1 MNKRQRKE
9 KHRKIRNRTISLTTS
24 LSLLIGCL
32 PVSEL
37 PACLN
42 KINELLSKPITA
54 AAEVKPRYNI
64 ADFTTPGETVN
75 GEDCIKISSFD
86 DLAKYS
92 EAYYNWSI
100 GESGYTNHQNDII
113 FIAIASST
121 GNNVDMEQ
129 EHTFEPIGTSD
140 YPFKGKIIF
149 ENGSPTTFNMRY
161 PLFGEVYDCVQIE
174 GTDGEIKPIT
184 INRTLTTEGAPLIA
198 NKIRSDGKSDT
209 TASWNV
215 TFGVYDD
222 DAVIRYGGAIGEI
235 EDGAAVNLTFTNN
248 ATSTVSSTD
257 EVTGETVQ
265 TTYIASVEAK
275 AAANNDDGYPVD
287 AGALCGTLK
296 GSLTAKY
303 TGTNS
308 GYYVTSDNGNAGGLV
323 GSMSNGASLT
333 IDASSSNL
341 QVADGKIQAG
351 NGYAGGIVGS
361 NNGGTV
367 TMNVLGYDIEQ
378 FILGLKG
385 AGGLFGYYA
394 PPVGTS
400 TLDVSKYD
408 INCKVALTAS
418 STGYTGGLVGECESS
433 SGANITIKGEA
444 TTANNVTTYTTVTSD
459 HASLSGEG
467 VKSTAYGGLIGS
479 YNAEALSNSLKIEKL
494 TAVPSNTLI
503 SANFGG
509 AFGYVAEPADSN
521 AAYVEFDTFNLTSAA
536 NAADATLFGGL
547 VAKTTNGYI
556 YSKDVT
562 IGTSAITEFKGGSLV
577 GNIGNGVLGMNGKVD
592 LTNTSPKAED
602 GNGQLVGTRGD
613 ALIYAESWNYTPYSA
628 EIDNVGSWGDVLVL
642 DGTKLTNANVFTI
655 SGHAITILS
664 PSESTTDGVTYKMI
678 DTPADFAKVSLLFQI
693 NTNTNK
699 IITNNIANYPA
710 NTNISFINTAALNL
724 SGTGLRGIT
733 RDNGTVAIDYSGT
746 VAGNSHTVILDIK
759 NVGGSSRPVYRHSY
773 NGLFANAQSA
783 TFNGLYLDGSITV
796 KSLKDTVYAGA
807 LAATA
812 SGTFTASG
820 CKTLSTDAENGAAG
834 LTVSM
839 TASKKYIAGRFVG
852 SASSMGN
859 ISVEDSDFGGTIN
872 GTGDQVV
879 GGVFGKIT
887 TSSTATWTFDNVKLK
902 GSVSGIKTVGGLAAE
917 INGGDA
923 ATLLLGDEDALV
935 IDELTVTGSNNGSS
949 GGLLGYGW
957 YNLVVNVNDVSLS
970 NTPTVHSGS
979 GGTAGLVYCATG
991 HWTITSLD
999 LRGIKME
1006 AGSAGSVG
1014 MIVNKGITSDGNGL
1028 YLELPERYNYK
1039 LSFASGSTV
1048 AASVTAHKFDE
1059 ICAFSATSSS
1069 DIMKNG
1075 QGIVSISS
1083 YKAIY
1088 IPPAEEGQDPT
1099 LNTTDS
1105 NKTKKLKMASSSNP
1119 DTNNTGITYQAQT
1132 TQGATANPNTRYYYN
1147 LDLIDTGDE
1156 GTRTYASLSTAS
1168 DRLMRWG
1175 VYIYAASNIKKY
1187 FKASDGDTFAFSS
1200 SAAYDMRGYSWYP
1213 VTLDAPV
1220 TVAGTFTFYNEEFT
1234 KTETAEESTTN
1245 KWSPLSATQHYMMQ
1259 NGIFYDVNA
1268 NLTVGTVVLSGNI
1281 GAVNT
1286 KGTGALVYGT
1296 VKGKSSATN
1305 DITTINSMSGSVSLA
1320 GIKVWNFQGTD
1331 GVSADYAPLLINR
1344 TGSFVSLKI
1353 GNISTGSGYSAGEE
1367 AATSLIGYVGA
1378 SSTDSG
1384 VTNSDTDINIDFSN
1398 IRLDGRKSAN
1408 TPGLSGYNYNTT
1420 KSIFTRATLLE
1431 RSVSQAG
1438 SYTFTYAD
1446 DWGTATGG
1454 YKHNVTYGKEIGYTS
1469 ALNGNTQ
1476 YPSLEQYYSRASATD
1491 DNFPTQYSSIPTKDA
1506 TPSDSFTGFLPY
1518 VNDVS
1523 TASEITGGTSDHYQL
1538 KVNHQ
1543 PSLVIE
1549 GCGTYTDPYIIKNA
1563 DELIRVS
1570 KWIKGNDLSTAV
1582 INARFDN
1589 TFCDGDDHLQYSY
1602 SGGNF
1607 KNGSTTKSQNEMRQY
1622 LAGAYYVIEPTS
1634 GTDIELAA
1642 ASDFIG
1648 LGEKNDGF
1656 HFRGVIIGGVSGASI
1671 TNKTQYP
1678 LINYSDGSVVKDLT
1692 INVGADITL
1701 DEATETYN
1709 YVTEGK
1715 KYSYGSVIAAV
1726 AGGDNIIDNV
1736 QVNFGSHTIT
1746 VTGKKAQ
1753 FQAVGGYVGV
1763 IVNGGVIFKNM
1774 TGNITGLSD
1783 TNVITD
1789 PTSNT
1794 TNQSPTDKRTNLV
1807 SDKRMITVNSE
1818 SVPDNSTVWLY
1829 VNPIIGRVINGF
1841 AVTESNA
1848 YRPFEDGTRTVNGT
1862 TEYWAKNNSDG
1873 TIGAVD
1879 SETYNTTDYTL
1890 EKVTMKNGTKH
1901 YSIADIKSAWKK
1913 DASNNLI
1920 LSDDEKLTVTAG
1932 YAITAPNAQ
1941 SFYIMSLIV
1950 NSGMGAEKN
1959 FTTDNADT
1967 ANKIG
1972 YYNEGKFQTVRR
1984 AEYNAVGTKAS
1995 NADYLL
2001 STNDTYKFAAATK
2014 LKNIPYLIAKY
2025 TKPVTTDGTDYYAK
2039 NIANS
2044 NNPCSITLS
2053 GGTYYLP
2060 DGFQGIGGKIITYK
2074 GGSNGTKDTTNDSS
2088 LRVNNFNGAGSTIS
2102 LNMNYNYYYAQKG
2115 DSGDDLNKVVLF
2127 DNTYRHIDDVGL
2139 GLFNNQYGR
2148 TYSANY
2154 QYYDFILTG
2163 NVKAECINNK
2173 TGTKIR
2179 YVASNSETTAYTG
2192 GDSIDQAKMISV
2204 GGLFGIINDE
2214 QYIDS
2219 VSLQNID
2226 VKGIRY
2232 AGGMIGFFPTANKK
2246 LTIYNTD
2253 KTDSYGIKVHG
2264 AGNTGGMIGRSYQ
2277 SSIDINNNDA
2287 KYSIVEIVSECE
2299 YHLDKDAN
2307 TSVKD
2312 YQYGVGGFIGN
2323 CRSGDK
2329 LTVSI
2334 SHVIVGTPEQD
2345 LTNVK
2350 CKDGG
2355 YGLNTGGMIGI
2366 VNKGAL
2372 TLSYCTIYNQNV
2384 KSDYFAGG
2392 LVGYFASGQ
2401 VSTINNVK
2409 IICKEGAEGGIE
2421 SDSNSAGGFLGAG
2434 KRDLYNVT
2442 ISESEVSNYTI
2453 TGSDYAGGIVG
2464 LWGHNKDATQRA
2476 NQIITNNVTVSGCNI
2491 SCPSGYAG
2499 GIVGY
2504 LNYVS
2509 DSKKKEFYGYNVLA
2523 KNLTITGATNKT
2535 GALCGGT
2542 NNTAYNII
2550 KVVAFCQYNEPGK
2563 GTKTTEVVGGG
2574 NNYGN
2579 AGTTDGKGQGYVIC
2593 SNYNGGTSNQS
2604 WSTDVTIPSGKTDI
2618 AAASPYV
2625 NMNPVTEIDS
2635 ASTPKKL
2642 MSDGANIAA
2651 VEQILYG
2658 IENSVDGNYSN
2669 ASTVENVLKSK
2680 ISNFVDEMGSITFV
2694 DPADSTKTITF
2705 DKWGKNFPVLIVD
2718 DISQINTTNRINN
2731 YIALLTNS
2739 NPSTFN
2745 YAATGN
2751 SANSSSYAYRTV
2763 LYKCKYDNN
2772 GKELTIGTGKTGD
2785 FLNKNTPSNQTFPCL
2800 KRSGGQFRMFAEDTD
2815 TMTNSGQ
2822 FTLIDIQY
2830 LNPAN
2835 NSEIVYHLYV
2845 PVYVRKVLQY
2855 DFNIRAESGTSYKV
2869 TSPASAIQGNLLVE
2883 NIGTPVTLEFA
2894 YTYKRTADE
2903 WIEAVNGGD
2912 TLLGN
2917 YSKRLLFD
2925 NSTAGGANLPSTTK
2939 MVLIDTQYNSK
2950 AYYLNNLY
2958 SGGDNAALNTSSG
2971 YLDLSK
2977 FSNGSSSYS
2986 PVSFNDM
2993 MVVTIKQDDS
3003 GTLVNSSLHPH
3014 GTYPGI
3020 VTDNSGGT
3028 NNGIT
3033 FRYSEVGETGI
3044 DSSDRYTVD
3053 SITFRNGGTYLT
3065 EHYFLTIYTDYSTA
3079 QTIYHY
3085 AISAG
3090 KTLGDS
3096 PFPSRITKD
3105 SEGNA
3110 ANLFLG
3116 YVYDQEIRINSLK
3129 VGGDKD
3135 KLCLSASDNDNQLSA
3150 DLTARVYLTDSAK
3163 TGGLV
3168 TFIEDTRNH
3177 VQIFESILI
3186 QFNKHDGTAN
3196 DIGVKGVEDV
3206 DVTSYKIG
3214 NQNVTALNRDW
3225 NKQDNIVVNAS
3236 YIELQNNVS
3245 LADKLTLSNDK
3256 SVLITASTT
3265 ITFEKTTG
3273 LPDQFYQESQT
3284 GCRTNVVAISKIS
3297 SKDSLTAFSKV
3308 SKDTTHLWDDENNEE
3323 FEGTNQYYMDSNEK
3337 AYITHDALDMP
3348 AGSNLSEIGGQLP
3361 QLGIN
3366 ANDPNDVKKL
3376 PSTIH
3381 TVGAYRVEDCPIAW
3395 GNAQSIVC
3403 EVELRTIDGT
3413 PYTSSLPMFKYLESN
3428 SFKILDGIPP
3438 ASTEY
3443 LDQSENV
3450 QVDGGT
3456 PITSPNDLTYKVRK
3470 TYTKASLNSM
3480 LDSNVYQIPIEFK
3493 VYSGSSFETAGL
3505 KYANYGL
3512 YLKVYMLDSS
3522 DNLITVTTT
3531 PESDYVKYTNARIC
3545 LTKVS

>member
-1 MNKRQRKE
+1 MNKRLKKE
-9 KHRKIRNRTISLTTS
+9 KNRIIRNKAISLTTS

-42 KINELLSKPITA
+42 KINDLLSKPITA
-54 AAEVKPRYNI
+54 AAEAKPAYHI
-64 ADFTTPGETVN
+64 GDFTTPGETVN

-100 GESGYTNHQNDII
+100 GESGYANHQNDII
-113 FIAIASST
+113 FIAIGGST

-129 EHTFEPIGTSD
+129 DHTFEPIGTPE
-140 YPFKGKIIF
+140 YPFKGKVIF
-149 ENGSPTTFNMRY
+149 ESGSPTTFNMRY
-161 PLFGEVYDCVQIE
+161 PLFGEVYDCVQII
-174 GTDGEIKPIT
+174 GTDGEIEPIT

-198 NKIRSDGKSDT
+198 NKVRSDGKSDT

-257 EVTGETVQ
+257 EVTGETVL

-275 AAANNDDGYPVD
+275 AAANNDDDYPVN
-287 AGALCGTLK
+287 AGALCGTLN

-323 GSMSNGASLT
+323 GSMGNGASLT

-367 TMNVLGYDIEQ
+367 TMNVSGYDIEQ
-378 FILGLKG
+378 FILGSKG

-418 STGYTGGLVGECESS
+418 GTGYTGGLVGECESS
-433 SGANITIKGEA
+433 SGANIAIKGEA

-521 AAYVEFDTFNLTSAA
+521 AAYVEFDTFNLTSADGIT
-536 NAADATLFGGL
+536 DAVLFGGL

-562 IGTSAITEFKGGSLV
+562 IGTSTSTITGFKGGSLV
-577 GNIGNGVLGMNGKVD
+577 GNIGNGVLGMTGKVD
-592 LTNTSPKAED
+592 LTYASPKAED
-602 GNGQLVGTRGD
+602 GTGQLVGTRGD
-613 ALIYAESWNYTPYSA
+613 ALIYAESWTYTPNTA

-655 SGHAITILS
+655 SGNAITILT
-664 PSESTTDGVTYKMI
+664 PTESTADDVTYKDI
-678 DTPADFAKVSLLFQI
+678 STAADFAKVSLLFQI
-693 NTNTNK
+693 NTNNNK
-699 IITNNIANYPA
+699 IINNNTGYYPA
-710 NTNISFINTAALNL
+710 STNISFTNTTALDL

-733 RDNGTVAIDYSGT
+733 RDNGSTAVDYSGAI
-746 VAGNSHTVILDIK
+746 AGNSHTVILDIK
-759 NVGGSSRPVYRHSY
+759 NVGGSSRPIYRHSY
-773 NGLFANAQSA
+773 NGLFANAKNA
-783 TFNGLYLDGSITV
+783 TFNNLYLDGSITV

-812 SGTFTASG
+812 SGAFTVSG
-820 CKTLSTDAENGAAG
+820 CKTLSADAENGVAG
-834 LTVSM
+834 LTISM
-839 TASKKYIAGRFVG
+839 TASQKYIAGRFVG

-1028 YLELPERYNYK
+1028 YLELPARYNYK

-1175 VYIYAASNIKKY
+1175 VYTYAASNIKKY

-1259 NGIFYDVNA
+1259 NGLFYDVNA
-1268 NLTVGTVVLSGNI
+1268 NLTIGTVVLHGNI
-1281 GAVNT
+1281 GAVDTN
-1286 KGTGALVYGT
+1286 GTGALVYGT

-1305 DITTINSMSGSVSLA
+1305 DITNVSSTSGNISLA
-1320 GIKVWNFQGTD
+1320 GIKVWNFKGTD
-1331 GVSADYAPLLINR
+1331 GVSPDYAPLLINR

-1353 GNISTGSGYSAGEE
+1353 SNVSTGTGYSAGAE
-1367 AATSLIGYVGA
+1367 AATSLIGKAGI
-1378 SSTDSG
+1378 SSTDG
-1384 VTNSDTDINIDFSN
+1384 EGLNSDSYITIDFSN
-1398 IRLDGRKSAN
+1398 IKLDGRSSAN
-1408 TPGLSGYNYNTT
+1408 TPGLSDYNYNTT

-1431 RSVSQAG
+1431 RSVTEAG
-1438 SYTFTYAD
+1438 SYTYTYAD
-1446 DWGTATGG
+1446 DWGAATGG
-1454 YKHNVTYGKEIGYTS
+1454 GCKHNVTYGKEVGYTTAS
-1469 ALNGNTQ
+1469 NGTSQ
-1476 YPSLEQYYSRASATD
+1476 YPSLEQYYSRASTSD
-1491 DNFPTQYSSIPTKDA
+1491 DKYPTKYSSIPIKDA
-1506 TPSDSFTGFLPY
+1506 APSDSFTGFLPY
-1518 VNDVS
+1518 VKTVS
-1523 TASEITGGTSDHYQL
+1523 TASDLSGGTSDYYQL

-1543 PSLVIE
+1543 PSEVIA
-1549 GCGTYTDPYIIKNA
+1549 GCGTYSDPYLIQTP
-1563 DELIRVS
+1563 DELVRIS
-1570 KWIKGNDLSTAV
+1570 KWINGDDISTAV
-1582 INARFDN
+1582 INASFGD
-1589 TFCDGDDHLQYSY
+1589 TYCDGDDHLRYSY

-1607 KNGSTTKSQNEMRQY
+1607 VSSTDSKTTDEMRQY
-1622 LAGAYYVIEPTS
+1622 LAGAYYVIDPNS

-1642 ASDFIG
+1642 DSGFLG
-1648 LGEKNDGF
+1648 LGERTDGF
-1656 HFRGVIIGGVSGASI
+1656 HFRGVIVGGVTGASI

-1678 LINYSDGSVVKDLT
+1678 LINYSDGSVVKKLT
-1692 INVGADITL
+1692 INVDANITL
-1701 DEATETYN
+1701 TPASDSYDYIT
-1709 YVTEGK
+1709 GI
-1715 KYSYGSVIAAV
+1715 KYESNGNTTIIERGSYGSVMAVV

-1736 QVNFGSHTIT
+1736 QVNFGSHTIK

-1774 TGNITGLSD
+1774 TGNISGLTNS
-1783 TNVITD
+1783 NVITD
-1789 PTSNT
+1789 DASNT
-1794 TNQSPTDKRTNLV
+1794 TNQSPTDKRTELV
-1807 SDKRMITVNSE
+1807 SDS
-1818 SVPDNSTVWLY
+1818 DNPTVWLY

-1841 AVTESNA
+1841 AVTESDN

-1862 TEYWAKNNSDG
+1862 TTYWAKKNSDG

-1879 SETYNTTDYTL
+1879 SKTYNTTDYTL

-1913 DASNNLI
+1913 DTSNNLI
-1920 LSDDEKLTVTAG
+1920 LSDSEKLSVTSG

-1941 SFYIMSLIV
+1941 SFFIMSLIV
-1950 NSGMGAEKN
+1950 NSGMGAEKDFDTGN
-1959 FTTDNADT
+1959 ATTAT
-1967 ANKIG
+1967 KIG
-1972 YYNEGKFQTVRR
+1972 YYDASKFQTVRR
-1984 AEYNAVGTKAS
+1984 AEYTDVGNTAVDGD
-1995 NADYLL
+1995 DYLL
-2001 STNDTYKFAAATK
+2001 SVKDTYAYAAATK
-2014 LKNIPYLIAKY
+2014 ANNIPYLIAKY
-2025 TKPVTTDGTDYYAK
+2025 TNSVTTDGTDYYAK
-2039 NIANS
+2039 QIADSTHN
-2044 NNPCSITLS
+2044 CSIALS

-2060 DGFQGIGGKIITYK
+2060 DGFQGIGGKIDCYGRRKNSSNKWEDYSILKNNSNLRIT
-2074 GGSNGTKDTTNDSS
+2074 
-2088 LRVNNFNGAGSTIS
+2088 NFDGADSTIS

-2232 AGGMIGFFPTANKK
+2232 AGGMIGFFPTADKK

-2299 YHLDKDAN
+2299 YHLDKNAN

-2550 KVVAFCQYNEPGK
+2550 KVVAFCQYNAPGK
-2563 GTKTTEVVGGG
+2563 GDQTTAIVGGG
-2574 NNYGN
+2574 NNYGYN
-2579 AGTTDGKGQGYVIC
+2579 NTSAGRGYVIC
-2593 SNYNGGTSNQS
+2593 ADYNGLVSN
-2604 WSTDVTIPSGKTDI
+2604 TDWISSDVPIVSSGKTDI
-2618 AAASPYV
+2618 TAASPYV
-2625 NMNPVTEIDS
+2625 NMNPVTEIDA

-2642 MSDGANIAA
+2642 LSDGASLSA
-2651 VEQILYG
+2651 VNQIQYD
-2658 IENSVDGNYSN
+2658 IENSVAGNYSN
-2669 ASTVENVLKSK
+2669 ASAVEGVLKSK
-2680 ISNFVDEMGSITFV
+2680 ISNFVDEMGSR
-2694 DPADSTKTITF
+2694 TF
-2705 DKWGKNFPVLIVD
+2705 DIGDRNFPVLIVD
-2718 DISQINTTNRINN
+2718 DISKINTTNRINN

-2739 NPSTFN
+2739 DPSLDWAFNYATNEGSVYNVVLHKCVYNANGNTITIKTGQTNNVTNPSTDSN
-2745 YAATGN
+2745 NN
-2751 SANSSSYAYRTV
+2751 S
-2763 LYKCKYDNN
+2763 
-2772 GKELTIGTGKTGD
+2772 
-2785 FLNKNTPSNQTFPCL
+2785 CL
-2800 KRSGGQFRMFAEDTD
+2800 KR
-2815 TMTNSGQ
+2815 NSGQ
-2822 FTLIDIQY
+2822 FYMNANDTDTIATNGQFTLLDIQY
-2830 LNPAN
+2830 LNPTK

-2845 PVYVRKVLQY
+2845 PVYVRRVLQY

-2869 TSPASAIQGNLLVE
+2869 TSSASAIQGNVLVE

-2903 WIEAVNGGD
+2903 WIEAVNGGN
-2912 TLLGN
+2912 TLLSN
-2917 YSKRLLFD
+2917 YPKKLLFD
-2925 NSTAGGANLPSTTK
+2925 NSTAGGVNLPSTTK
-2939 MVLIDTQYNSK
+2939 MVLIDTQNNSK

-2958 SGGDNAALNTSSG
+2958 SGGSNAALNTTTG

-2977 FSNGSSSYS
+2977 FSNGSAFS
-2986 PVSFNDM
+2986 PKSFNDM
-2993 MVVTIKQDDS
+2993 MIVTVRQDDN
-3003 GTLVNSSLHPH
+3003 GTLVDSSVHS
-3014 GTYPGI
+3014 GTAI

-3028 NNGIT
+3028 NNDKS
-3033 FRYSEVGETGI
+3033 FRYSEAGESGI
-3044 DSSDRYTVD
+3044 NPSDRYTVA
-3053 SITFRNGGTYLT
+3053 SITFKNSGTYLT

-3085 AISAG
+3085 SISAG
-3090 KTLGDS
+3090 KTLGNE
-3096 PFPSRITKD
+3096 PYPSRITKD

-3110 ANLFLG
+3110 ANPFLG

-3129 VGGDKD
+3129 VGGDATKY
-3135 KLCLSASDNDNQLSA
+3135 CLSATDNDNQLSA
-3150 DLTARVYLTDSAK
+3150 DLTARVFLTEAAK
-3163 TGGLV
+3163 TGGLI
-3168 TFIEDTRNH
+3168 TYIENTKNH
-3177 VQIFESILI
+3177 VQIFESLLI
-3186 QFNKHDGTAN
+3186 QFNKHDSVN

-3206 DVTSYKIG
+3206 EVTSYKIG
-3214 NQNVTALNRDW
+3214 NQNVTDLNRSW
-3225 NKQDNIVVNAS
+3225 TKRNNVIVNAS

-3245 LADKLTLSNDK
+3245 LADKLTLNSDK

-3273 LPDQFYQESQT
+3273 LPDQFYQQSLS
-3284 GCRTNVVAISKIS
+3284 GRTNVIAISKIS

>member
-275 AAANNDDGYPVD
+275 ATANNDDGYPVD

-303 TGTNS
+303 TGTNF

-323 GSMSNGASLT
+323 GSMGSGASLT
-333 IDASSSNL
+333 ISNDSSNNL
-341 QVADGKIQAG
+341 QVADGKIEAD

-367 TMNVLGYDIEQ
+367 TMNVPGYDIEQ
-378 FILGLKG
+378 FILGSNG

-418 STGYTGGLVGECESS
+418 GTGYTGGLIGKCESF

-444 TTANNVTTYTTVTSD
+444 TTANNVTTYTGVISD
-459 HASLSGEG
+459 HASLRGEG

-479 YNAEALSNSLKIEKL
+479 YKAEALSDSLKIKTL
-494 TAVPSNTLI
+494 TAVPSNTLS
-503 SANFGG
+503 SAYFGG
-509 AFGYVAEPADSN
+509 AISYVAEPADSN
-521 AAYVEFDTFNLTSAA
+521 AAYVEFDTFSLTSAA
-536 NAADATLFGGL
+536 GASDATLFGGL
-547 VAKTTNGYI
+547 VAKTTNGYL

-562 IGTSAITEFKGGSLV
+562 IGTSSISEFNGGSLV
-577 GNIGNGVLGMNGKVD
+577 GDIGNGVLGMTGNVD
-592 LTNTSPKAED
+592 LSNASPKAED

-613 ALIYAESWNYTPYSA
+613 ALIYAESWTYTPNSV

-655 SGHAITILS
+655 ADHAITIAS
-664 PSESTTDGVTYKMI
+664 PTESTTDSKTYKDI
-678 DTPADFAKVSLLFQI
+678 STVADYAKVSLLFQI

-699 IITNNIANYPA
+699 IIQNNIANFQA
-710 NTNISFINTAALNL
+710 STNISFKNTSSLDL
-724 SGTGLRGIT
+724 SDTGLRGIT
-733 RDNGTVAIDYSGT
+733 RDNGSTAVEYSGT
-746 VAGNSHTVILDIK
+746 VAGNNHTIILDIK
-759 NVGGSSRPVYRHSY
+759 NVGGSDRPVYRKQYLGLVAIAKGASFKNIDFDGTILNI
-773 NGLFANAQSA
+773 NGRTTKDKTSAYVGTAAATVSDSVNCSDCNTLSDLSITLTGGVSTIAGRLIGEATGSAGNITISGSEFDGDITGNTGNANCIIGGVIGKISGGASNAVWSFDDVTLKGNVTGIQKIG
-783 TFNGLYLDGSITV
+783 GLIAVLDGSSKATV
-796 KSLKDTVYAGA
+796 KIGET
-807 LAATA
+807 AAVKTDGIEVEGNN
-812 SGTFTASG
+812 GT
-820 CKTLSTDAENGAAG
+820 
-834 LTVSM
+834 
-839 TASKKYIAGRFVG
+839 
-852 SASSMGN
+852 SMGGL
-859 ISVEDSDFGGTIN
+859 FGHDWKN
-872 GTGDQVV
+872 ADVV
-879 GGVFGKIT
+879 IDGFKVNDTSSRIT
-887 TSSTATWTFDNVKLK
+887 TVKQ
-902 GSVSGIKTVGGLAAE
+902 
-917 INGGDA
+917 
-923 ATLLLGDEDALV
+923 
-935 IDELTVTGSNNGSS
+935 TGA
-949 GGLLGYGW
+949 
-957 YNLVVNVNDVSLS
+957 
-970 NTPTVHSGS
+970 
-979 GGTAGLVYCATG
+979 GGTAGLAYSASG
-991 HWTITSLD
+991 HWTVNKLD
-999 LRGIKME
+999 LRNIKMLTSN
-1006 AGSAGSVG
+1006 ASSVG
-1014 MIVNKGITSDGNGL
+1014 MIVNKGKISSDGI
-1028 YLELPERYNYK
+1028 YLELPSGYDYK
-1039 LSFASGSTV
+1039 LSLHADSTFKATNGV
-1048 AASVTAHKFDE
+1048 FDE
-1059 ICAFSATSSS
+1059 ICAYSADNANS
-1069 DIMKNG
+1069 IMKNG
-1075 QGIVSISS
+1075 QGIVSISTYDGTNS
-1083 YKAIY
+1083 S
-1088 IPPAEEGQDPT
+1088 
-1099 LNTTDS
+1099 S
-1105 NKTKKLKMASSSNP
+1105 NKLKMASSSNA
-1119 DTNNTGITYQAQT
+1119 DNTNTGITYQAQT
-1132 TQGATANPNTRYYYN
+1132 SKGATANPNTRYYYN
-1147 LDLIDTGDE
+1147 LDLIDTGNA
-1156 GTRTYASLSTAS
+1156 GTRTYADLSTAS
-1168 DRLMRWG
+1168 DKLMRWG
-1175 VYIYAASNIKKY
+1175 VYRYAASNIQKH
-1187 FKASDGDTFAFSS
+1187 FKVNDNDTFEFSS
-1200 SAAYDMRGYSWYP
+1200 SADYDMRGYSWYP
-1213 VTLDAPV
+1213 ITLDSAV

-1234 KTETAEESTTN
+1234 TTENANNSITN

-1431 RSVSQAG
+1431 RSLAKDG
-1438 SYTFTYAD
+1438 SYTFSYVD
-1446 DWGTATGG
+1446 DWSTVTGG
-1454 YKHNVTYGKEIGYTS
+1454 YKHSVTYGEEIGYTS

-1476 YPSLEQYYSRASATD
+1476 YPSLEQYYSRESATD
-1491 DNFPTQYSSIPTKDA
+1491 DNYPTQYSSIPTKNA

-1518 VNDVS
+1518 VRVVS
-1523 TASEITGGTSDHYQL
+1523 AASEISSGTSDHYQL

-1570 KWIKGNDLSTAV
+1570 KWINGAELSTAV

-1602 SGGNF
+1602 SGGSF
-1607 KNGSTTKSQNEMRQY
+1607 KNGSSTKSQDEMRQY
-1622 LAGAYYVIEPTS
+1622 LAGAYYVIRPIS
-1634 GTDIELAA
+1634 GTNIELAA
-1642 ASDFIG
+1642 DSGFVG
-1648 LGEKNDGF
+1648 LGNKTEGF
-1656 HFRGVIIGGVSGASI
+1656 HFRGVIIGGVSNASI

-1678 LINYSDGSVVKDLT
+1678 LINYSDGSVIKDLT
-1692 INVGADITL
+1692 INVDADITL
-1701 DEATETYN
+1701 DDATETYN
-1709 YVTEGK
+1709 YITEGK

-1736 QVNFGSHTIT
+1736 QVNFGSHTIK
-1746 VTGKKAQ
+1746 VTGTKAQ

-1783 TNVITD
+1783 ANVITD

-1794 TNQSPTDKRTNLV
+1794 TNQSPTNKRTNMA
-1807 SDKRMITVNSE
+1807 SSSNTA
-1818 SVPDNSTVWLY
+1818 WLY
-1829 VNPIIGRVINGF
+1829 VNPIIGRVVNGF
-1841 AVTESNA
+1841 AVTESDA

-1862 TEYWAKNNSDG
+1862 TTYWAKKKSDSS
-1873 TIGAVD
+1873 IGAVD
-1879 SETYNTTDYTL
+1879 SNTYNTDDYELQKT
-1890 EKVTMKNGTKH
+1890 TMQNGTKH
-1901 YSIADIKSAWKK
+1901 YSIADIKSAWLKE
-1913 DASNNLI
+1913 SGSLI
-1920 LSDDEKLTVTAG
+1920 LSDAEKLEVSSS
-1932 YAITAPNAQ
+1932 YAITARNAQ

-1950 NSGMGAEKN
+1950 NSGMGTEQN
-1959 FTTDNADT
+1959 FTTDNANT
-1967 ANKIG
+1967 GNKIG
-1972 YYNEGKFQTVRR
+1972 YYNAGRYQTVRR
-1984 AEYNAVGTKAS
+1984 AEYNTVGTKAS

-2001 STNDTYKFAAATK
+2001 SINDTYAFAAATK
-2014 LKNIPYLIAKY
+2014 LNNIPYLIAKY

-2044 NNPCSITLS
+2044 NNTCSITLS

-2060 DGFQGIGGKIITYK
+2060 DGFQGIGGKIISKK
-2074 GGSNGTKDTTNDSS
+2074 GGSNGSTDITNDSS
-2088 LRVNNFNGAGSTIS
+2088 LRINNFIGAGSTIS
-2102 LNMNYNYYYAQKG
+2102 LNMNYNYYYSYKDAT
-2115 DSGDDLNKVVLF
+2115 SLYVF
-2127 DNTYRHIDDVGL
+2127 DNTYIHIDNVGL
-2139 GLFNNQYGR
+2139 GLFNIQNGTTNNVDSSR
-2148 TYSANY
+2148 
-2154 QYYDFILTG
+2154 YYNFIITG
-2163 NVKAECINNK
+2163 NVKAECIDNK
-2173 TGTKIR
+2173 FTNGKDHIPYVGPMTGTTQK
-2179 YVASNSETTAYTG
+2179 ATDG
-2192 GDSIDQAKMISV
+2192 IDRINMISV
-2204 GGLFGIINDE
+2204 GSLIGTMKAR
-2214 QYIDS
+2214 QTIDS
-2219 VSLQNID
+2219 VALQDVD

-2232 AGGMIGFFPTANKK
+2232 TGGMIGWNPNDNKSINTSI
-2246 LTIYNTD
+2246 TINNTQSNG
-2253 KTDSYGIKVHG
+2253 SYGIKVHG

-2277 SSIDINNNDA
+2277 SEISIDNNNA
-2287 KYSIVEIVSECE
+2287 TYSIIEVESDCE
-2299 YHLDKDAN
+2299 N
-2307 TSVKD
+2307 RTGND
-2312 YQYGVGGFIGN
+2312 YNYGVGGFIGN
-2323 CRSGDK
+2323 CRGGGSSLVEIK
-2329 LTVSI
+2329 NVT
-2334 SHVIVGTPEQD
+2334 VGTLRQD
-2345 LTNVK
+2345 SLTYVNSASAEI
-2350 CKDGG
+2350 
-2355 YGLNTGGMIGI
+2355 NAGGMIGI
-2366 VNKGAL
+2366 VNKCKL
-2372 TLSYCTIYNQNV
+2372 NLSDCTIYNQNV
-2384 KSDYFAGG
+2384 ESQYTAAG
-2392 LVGYFASGQ
+2392 LVGYFASSGAD
-2401 VSTINNVK
+2401 STIKNVK
-2409 IICKEGAEGGIE
+2409 ITCKDGLNGTIM
-2421 SDSNSAGGFLGAG
+2421 SHQNFAGGFLGAG
-2434 KRDLYNVT
+2434 KRDVNT
-2442 ISESEVSNYTI
+2442 INISESEVNNYTI
-2453 TGSDYAGGIVG
+2453 TGNNYAGGIVG
-2464 LWGHNKDATQRA
+2464 LWGHNVESTQKA
-2476 NQIITNNVTVSGCNI
+2476 NKIITNNVTVSDCTI

-2499 GIVGY
+2499 GIIGY
-2504 LNYVS
+2504 LNYVG
-2509 DSKKKEFYGYNVLA
+2509 DAKKKEYYGYNILA
-2523 KNLTITGATNKT
+2523 KNLAITGATNQT

-2542 NNTAYNII
+2542 CDTTYNII
-2550 KVVAFCQYNEPGK
+2550 KIVAFCQNNDEDK
-2563 GTKTTEVVGGG
+2563 GPETTEVVGGG
-2574 NNYGN
+2574 NNYGYDPN
-2579 AGTTDGKGQGYVIC
+2579 TTGAKGYVIC
-2593 SNYNGGTSNQS
+2593 ADYNGVVSNTA
-2604 WSTDVTIPSGKTDI
+2604 WIDDVSSKTRVI
-2618 AAASPYV
+2618 AASPYV
-2625 NMNPVTEIDS
+2625 NMNPITEIDA
-2635 ASTPKKL
+2635 ASTPKRL
-2642 MSDGANIAA
+2642 LSDGASLAA
-2651 VEQILYG
+2651 VNQIQYD
-2658 IENSVDGNYSN
+2658 IENSVAGYYSN

-2680 ISNFVDEMGSITFV
+2680 ISNIVDEMGSRTFNIG
-2694 DPADSTKTITF
+2694 DR
-2705 DKWGKNFPVLIVD
+2705 NFPVLIVD
-2718 DISQINTTNRINN
+2718 DISKINTTNRINY

-2739 NPSTFN
+2739 DPSLSWAFN
-2745 YAATGN
+2745 YAANEKNVYNVVLHKCVYDANGNTITIKSAQPNAITGSSTN
-2751 SANSSSYAYRTV
+2751 SNAT
-2763 LYKCKYDNN
+2763 
-2772 GKELTIGTGKTGD
+2772 
-2785 FLNKNTPSNQTFPCL
+2785 PCL
-2800 KRSGGQFRMFAEDTD
+2800 KRTSGQFYMNANDTD
-2815 TMTNSGQ
+2815 TIATNGQ
-2822 FTLIDIQY
+2822 FTLLDIQY
-2830 LNPAN
+2830 LNPSATGQ
-2835 NSEIVYHLYV
+2835 IAYHLYV

-2869 TSPASAIQGNLLVE
+2869 TSPASAIQGNVLVE

-2925 NSTAGGANLPSTTK
+2925 NLTAGGANLPSTTK

-3014 GTYPGI
+3014 ETYPGI

-3090 KTLGDS
+3090 KTLGNE
-3096 PFPSRITKD
+3096 PYPSRITKD
-3105 SEGNA
+3105 SERNA
-3110 ANLFLG
+3110 TNLFLG

-3129 VGGDKD
+3129 VGGDATKY
-3135 KLCLSASDNDNQLSA
+3135 CLSATDNDNQLSA
-3150 DLTARVYLTDSAK
+3150 DLTARVFLTEAAK
-3163 TGGLV
+3163 TGRLI
-3168 TFIEDTRNH
+3168 TYIEDTRNH
-3177 VQIFESILI
+3177 VQIFESLLI
-3186 QFNKHDGTAN
+3186 QFNKHDSVN

-3206 DVTSYKIG
+3206 EVTSYKIG
-3214 NQNVTALNRDW
+3214 NQNVTDLNRSW
-3225 NKQDNIVVNAS
+3225 TKRNNVIVNAS

-3245 LADKLTLSNDK
+3245 LADKLTLNSDK

-3273 LPDQFYQESQT
+3273 LPDQFYQQSLS
-3284 GCRTNVVAISKIS
+3284 GRTNVIAISKIS

-3308 SKDTTHLWDDENNEE
+3308 SKETTKLWDAENEIE
-3323 FEGTNQYYMDSNEK
+3323 SSITNQYYMDSTEK

-3348 AGSNLSEIGGQLP
+3348 AGKDLSEIGGQLP

-3366 ANDPNDVKKL
+3366 ANDPNDVKKF

-3381 TVGAYRVEDCPIAW
+3381 TVGTYRVEDCPIAW

-3403 EVELRTIDGT
+3403 EVELRSIDSS
-3413 PYTSSLPMFKYLESN
+3413 YTELKPMFKYIEGSTFN
-3428 SFKILDGIPP
+3428 ILDGISPT
-3438 ASTEY
+3438 STEY
-3443 LDQSENV
+3443 LDSSGNV
-3450 QVDGGT
+3450 QVDGEGT
-3456 PITSPNDLTYKVRK
+3456 PITSPNEFTYKVRK

-3480 LDSNVYQIPIEFK
+3480 LDSNVYKIPIEFK
-3493 VYSGSSFETAGL
+3493 VYSGSIFETAGL
-3505 KYANYGL
+3505 EYANYGL

-3522 DNLITVTTT
+3522 NDEINVTTN